1 VRDDYRTKRKYR
13 QRKLSREGFYEL
25 RQQRSRARRHNNSSG
40 AKGIPTL
47 KQIAHPNNLI
57 RIFDEL
63 NSTAGQSAGPDRI
76 AYNQL
81 SRREVASIMRSLSK
95 EILNGTFEPS
105 KARQVR
111 ILKADGRSYRTLKIR
126 SIIYRVVATAL
137 ATAVGP
143 FWDQKFLSGSHG
155 FRTGR
160 GVSSFLID
168 MERIIT
174 EQNRFVVAQRA
185 MFRRTKRITNSR
197 STTRVTTSARTAD
210 MFSLTLNRRPR
221 RSTNTTPRAPTTV
234 QLTPTS
240 PAPCSE

>member
-1 VRDDYRTKRKYR
+1 MDDYRTKRKYK

-25 RQQRSRARRHNNSSG
+25 RQQRSRRRRSAVMSSR
-40 AKGIPTL
+40 GIPTL
-47 KQIAHPNNLI
+47 KQIAHPENLI

-81 SRREVASIMRSLSK
+81 SRREVASIMRNLSK

-111 ILKADGRSYRTLKIR
+111 ILKSDGRSYRTLKIR
-126 SIIYRVVATAL
+126 SIVYRVVATAL

-155 FRTGR
+155 FRSGR
-160 GVSSFLID
+160 GAAGRGRPGCLLHSG
-168 MERIIT
+168 
-174 EQNRFVVAQRA
+174 RA
-185 MFRRTKRITNSR
+185 VGDSRR
-197 STTRVTTSARTAD
+197 
-210 MFSLTLNRRPR
+210 
-221 RSTNTTPRAPTTV
+221 
-234 QLTPTS
+234 
-240 PAPCSE
+240 